1 VPASIYAAWFA
12 KLSEMPQDELRD
24 TPAGSVR
31 SRFLINALKEDSPWC
46 DDIRTPRKETC
57 ADFKSAA
64 LSGAVATLRQRLGE
78 DPSRWTWERLHR
90 ARFPHAVFDRV
101 PVLRGFFSLESGA
114 GGDASTVNVGAYR
127 RDGTFVMTDGPSY
140 RQILD
145 LADLSRSLYVHTTGQ
160 SGNVFDRRYRNLLP
174 LWRDGLYFRMAGP
187 MKTPSPAP
195 APRSGGGGLR
205 PSRPCRMPR

>member
-1 VPASIYAAWFA
+1 MPASIYAAWFA

>member
-1 VPASIYAAWFA
+1 VSASIYAAWYS

-31 SRFLINALKEDSPWC
+31 SRFLVNALKEDSAWC
-46 DDIRTPRKETC
+46 EDVRTSRKETC
-57 ADFKSAA
+57 ADFKSATLSRA
-64 LSGAVATLRQRLGE
+64 LATLRQRLGE

-90 ARFPHAVFDRV
+90 ARFPHAVFDGV
-101 PVLRGFFSLESGA
+101 PVLRGFFSLEAGA

-174 LWRDGLYFRMAGP
+174 LWRAGHYFRMDGAAARTIVLLP
-187 MKTPSPAP
+187 N
-195 APRSGGGGLR
+195 
-205 PSRPCRMPR
+205 